1 MTFFEISALVLTVV
15 ALFGYINHRVLRL
28 PDTLGNTAVGLV
40 ASLVLVGAGS
50 AVPGFTQHA
59 RNVVDHIDFSEAVFH
74 GLLPL
79 LLFASGLHVDFAAL
93 RKRLIPVFVLAT
105 LGVVISTVV
114 VGHALSF
121 GLALV
126 GVEVPLAY
134 CFVFGA
140 LISPTD
146 PIAVI
151 GVLKKAGAPQA
162 VESKITG
169 ESLFNDGTGVVA
181 FMVLLGLA
189 AGGTR
194 PTPLA
199 LAAMLGTEI
208 LGAIAVGIAVGIAA
222 LLLVRD
228 VDSYPVEIIT
238 TLAAALG
245 GFALAERLHVSGPLV
260 VVVAGLVVGNRGARR
275 MSETTR
281 EHLFSFWEL
290 LDEILNL
297 VLFGLIG
304 MMIVALSFGMENFLA
319 AVIAIPVVL
328 FARWM
333 SVAISLAL
341 SGKGRRAEVET
352 VSVLTWGGLR
362 GGISIALALS
372 LPQFEGRSELIS
384 AAYGVVL
391 FSLLVQATTLGRLV
405 KHFAHQQGHT
415 PSSTAGPKSAGNG
428 TNGPQR
434 PGSVDPVTTIEV
446 TPSGGAPGS
455 GSSAS

>member
-1 MTFFEISALVLTVV
+1 MTLFEVSALVLTVV
-15 ALFGYINHRVLRL
+15 AIFGYINHRVLRL
-28 PDTLGNTAVGLV
+28 PDTLGNTAVGLL
-40 ASLVLVGAGS
+40 ASVVLIGVGS
-50 AVPGFTQHA
+50 AMPGFTQHA
-59 RNVVDHIDFSEAVFH
+59 RAVVDHIDFSEVVFH

-79 LLFASGLHVDFAAL
+79 LLFASGLHVDFASL
-93 RKRLIPVFVLAT
+93 RTRLVPVFVLAT
-105 LGVVISTVV
+105 IGVLVSSVV
-114 VGHALSF
+114 VGYALHF

-126 GVEVPLAY
+126 GVGVPLPY

-181 FMVLLGLA
+181 FLVLLGLA
-189 AGGTR
+189 TGAAT
-194 PTPLA
+194 PTPLG
-199 LAAMLGTEI
+199 LARMLTMEI
-208 LGAIAVGIAVGIAA
+208 LGGLVVGAAVGTVA

-228 VDSYPVEIIT
+228 IDSYPVEIIT
-238 TLAAALG
+238 TLAAAIG

-260 VVVAGLVVGNRGARR
+260 VVVAGLVVGNRGVKS
-275 MSETTR
+275 MSDTTR

-304 MMIVALSFGMENFLA
+304 MMILALPIGMDNVRA
-319 AVIAIPVVL
+319 ALIAIPVVL

-341 SGKGRRAEVET
+341 SRKGRRAEAET

-372 LPQFEGRSELIS
+372 LPQFNGRSELVS

-405 KHFAHQQGHT
+405 RHFAVRQER
-415 PSSTAGPKSAGNG
+415 AA
-428 TNGPQR
+428 
-434 PGSVDPVTTIEV
+434 
-446 TPSGGAPGS
+446 SG
-455 GSSAS
+455 